1 MTRWT
6 ANDIPDQTGRLAVVT
21 GASSGIGL
29 HIAGALA
36 AKGARI
42 ILAVRDLERGRA
54 AQERIIAESPKAAL
68 DLQELDLT
76 SLMSI
81 RNAAKALKE
90 STPQIDLLINNAG
103 VMFTPRSSTSDG
115 FELQFG
121 TNHLGHFA
129 LTGLLIEHL
138 LVARGSRVVTLS
150 SHSHKSRS
158 EIDFDDLHCQ
168 RKYDPVVAY
177 GRSKLANILFSYEL
191 NRRLEGRSSTTALA
205 AHPGLANTG
214 LARQAS
220 PMLRYGWALLG
231 PLVLQSAQMGA
242 LPALRAA
249 TDPDARGAQY
259 FGPAGFGEFRG
270 YPKVVESSPMSHDQ
284 ALQRRLWS
292 VSEELTEVTY
302 PV

>member
-76 SLMSI
+76 SLLSI
-81 RNAAKALKE
+81 RNAAKALIE

-115 FELQFG
+115 FELQ
-121 TNHLGHFA
+121 LGPTTRPFRTHWTA
-129 LTGLLIEHL
+129 HRTP
-138 LVARGSRVVTLS
+138 AKSSRVTG
-150 SHSHKSRS
+150 SHLEQPQPQKPFR
-158 EIDFDDLHCQ
+158 D
-168 RKYDPVVAY
+168 
-177 GRSKLANILFSYEL
+177 
-191 NRRLEGRSSTTALA
+191 RL
-205 AHPGLANTG
+205 
-214 LARQAS
+214 
-220 PMLRYGWALLG
+220 
-231 PLVLQSAQMGA
+231 
-242 LPALRAA
+242 
-249 TDPDARGAQY
+249 
-259 FGPAGFGEFRG
+259 
-270 YPKVVESSPMSHDQ
+270 
-284 ALQRRLWS
+284 
-292 VSEELTEVTY
+292 
-302 PV
+302 